1 MELFLGCNRVLD
13 NSLYIAKLYSR
24 SLREDSHT
32 LIVALTVQMGLYVDR
47 SNLGRTYALLQVCG
61 KNQVKCFVCKL
72 DIASSK
78 ENNRL
83 TLTSKCKLVSI

>member
-1 MELFLGCNRVLD
+1 MELLLGCNRVLD

-47 SNLGRTYALLQVCG
+47 SNLGRTYVVLQVCG
-61 KNQVKCFVCKL
+61 KNLVKCFVYKL
-72 DIASSK
+72 YIVSSK